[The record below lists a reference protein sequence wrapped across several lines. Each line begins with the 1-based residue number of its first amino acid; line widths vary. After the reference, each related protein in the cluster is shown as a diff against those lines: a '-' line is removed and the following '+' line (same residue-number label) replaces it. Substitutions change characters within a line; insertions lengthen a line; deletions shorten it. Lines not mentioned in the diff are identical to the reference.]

1 MDAWQLSE
9 AVNLRPEA
17 FGGMAFHREQGVTVE
32 MDEEAYRFLC
42 AYLEPHPLPAPGHA
56 AAHLVP
62 QLVRLGFLCSAEGNA
77 SSLDR
82 AGACSIPARDLSLP
96 SDDGYTLSAPEVVHV
111 AITARCTRSCP
122 GCYVSRVEDGP
133 ELTVAEWHALID
145 QWASMRVFQLAVGGG
160 EPLLYERLFDVLR
173 YARVQGI
180 VPNLTTNGTL
190 IDAKAVRDLERA
202 GVARVNVSWNG
213 PVGDDGGSC
222 QAVCR
227 ALRLLLGST
236 LQVGANLLVTPAL
249 LSRLPQVLARLQALG
264 VRRVTLLRPK
274 PPTVPTEAGKA
285 WYEANRL
292 RRTDL
297 LCLREVLNAWPGV
310 LRIEVGS
317 ALVGLMG
324 DAEPALLRRRGIYG
338 CAAGRRMCT
347 VWPDGRVTP
356 CSFLADLDAGNV
368 RQMPF
373 DALWARGESW
383 EWLRNPA
390 ARPGGDCA
398 GCAAA
403 PQCGG
408 ARCVARYE
416 RGDLFAG
423 DAECPHQGNGKG
435 GLPDELRAG
444 GGSKDGKE
452 TSLQL
457 QDGLCEQPVRLFG
470 EQRAV

>member
-1 MDAWQLSE
+1 
-9 AVNLRPEA
+9 
-17 FGGMAFHREQGVTVE
+17 

-42 AYLEPHPLPAPGHA
+42 TYLEPHPLPAPGHA

-62 QLVRLGFLCSAEGNA
+62 QLVCLGFLRSAEGNTLSPDGVEVHSVRAWNPA
-77 SSLDR
+77 S
-82 AGACSIPARDLSLP
+82 P
-96 SDDGYTLSAPEVVHV
+96 SGNGYTLSSPEVVHV
-111 AITARCTRSCP
+111 AITARCTRSCS
-122 GCYVSRVEDGP
+122 GCYVPRVEDEQ

-160 EPLLYERLFDVLR
+160 EPLLYEGLFDVLR
-173 YARVQGI
+173 YARVRGI

-190 IDAKAVRDLERA
+190 IDAKTVRELEQA

-213 PVGDDGGSC
+213 PVGDDGGGC
-222 QAVCR
+222 QTVCR
-227 ALRLLLGST
+227 ALRLLLVSAV
-236 LQVGANLLVTPAL
+236 QVGVNLLVTPAL

-274 PPTVPTEAGKA
+274 PPAVPTEAGRA

-297 LCLREVLNAWPGV
+297 LYLREVLNAWQGV

-324 DAEPALLRRRGIYG
+324 DAEPALLRRRGVYG

-373 DALWARGESW
+373 DALWARGQGW
-383 EWLRNPA
+383 ERLRDPVA
-390 ARPGGDCA
+390 QSDGDCA
-398 GCAAA
+398 GCAAE

-408 ARCVARYE
+408 AHCVARYE
-416 RGDLFAG
+416 RGDLFTG
-423 DAECPHQGNGKG
+423 DAECPHQANGKG
-435 GLPDELRAG
+435 TLP
-444 GGSKDGKE
+444 GK
-452 TSLQL
+452 
-457 QDGLCEQPVRLFG
+457 
-470 EQRAV
+470 